1 MRGRVVDFIDF
12 HVWPVFNLADSRH
25 RDRCDPAGVGGT
37 PGAAKGGEGATRADG
52 GAVVRLTLDA
62 EEGRLDAVVATMT
75 GEARADV
82 QRAIAA
88 GKVHVDGEPR
98 SKSFRLRGGER
109 LTIEIERDA
118 PIAPEGPS
126 VPIRYEDEHL
136 VVIVKPAGVVTH
148 PTAGRRDGTLVNR
161 LLGMGVP
168 LAPAG
173 GPLRP
178 GIVHRLDA
186 GTSGLMVVAKTDPA
200 YAALRSMFRAHTVQR
215 AYLALV
221 RGAVANDAFAVD
233 APLGRRAAKV
243 VVDAT
248 EGRRAE
254 TGFEVRE
261 RLAGATLLEA
271 FPGRDARIRSAC
283 IWRRSGIRS
292 SGTVRTGDEA
302 TTPAGS
308 GWTARSCMPGACRS
322 LIRWVIERVEIEED
336 LPEDLESALA
346 RSDDPP
352 A

>member
-1 MRGRVVDFIDF
+1 
-12 HVWPVFNLADSRH
+12 
-25 RDRCDPAGVGGT
+25 
-37 PGAAKGGEGATRADG
+37 
-52 GAVVRLTLDA
+52 
-62 EEGRLDAVVATMT
+62 MT

-88 GKVHVDGEPR
+88 GKVQVDGEPR
-98 SKSFRLRGGER
+98 SKSHRLRGGER
-109 LTIEIERDA
+109 LTIEIEGDE
-118 PIAPEGPS
+118 PIAPDGPP

-148 PTAGRRDGTLVNR
+148 PTAGRRSGTLVNR

-173 GPLRP
+173 GSLRP

-200 YAALRSMFRAHTVQR
+200 YAALRSMFRAHTVER

-221 RGAVANDAFAVD
+221 RGAVAHDAFTVD
-233 APLGRRAAKV
+233 APLGRRAAKI

-261 RLAGATLLEA
+261 RLDGATLLEA
-271 FPGRDARIRSAC
+271 FPRTGRTHQIRVHLAAIGHPVLGDRAYGGRGDDARRVGLDRPFLHS
-283 IWRRSGIRS
+283 WRLSFAHPMGE
-292 SGTVRTGDEA
+292 G
-302 TTPAGS
+302 
-308 GWTARSCMPGACRS
+308 
-322 LIRWVIERVEIEED
+322 RVEVEED
-336 LPEDLESALA
+336 LPEDLASALA
-346 RSDDPP
+346 RIR
-352 A
+352 

>member
-1 MRGRVVDFIDF
+1 
-12 HVWPVFNLADSRH
+12 
-25 RDRCDPAGVGGT
+25 
-37 PGAAKGGEGATRADG
+37 
-52 GAVVRLTLDA
+52 VRLTLDA

-109 LTIEIERDA
+109 LTIEIEGDA
-118 PIAPEGPS
+118 PIAPEGPA

-136 VVIVKPAGVVTH
+136 VVIVKPAGVLTH
-148 PTAGRRDGTLVNR
+148 PTARRRDGTLVNR

-173 GPLRP
+173 GSLRP

-221 RGAVANDAFAVD
+221 RGAMAHDAFAVD

-271 FPGRDARIRSAC
+271 FPRTGRTHQIRVHLAAIGHPVLGDRAYGGRGDDARRVGLDRPFLHA
-283 IWRRSGIRS
+283 WRLSFAHPMGE
-292 SGTVRTGDEA
+292 G
-302 TTPAGS
+302 
-308 GWTARSCMPGACRS
+308 
-322 LIRWVIERVEIEED
+322 RVEIEED
-336 LPEDLESALA
+336 LPEDLASALA
-346 RSDDPP
+346 RIR
-352 A
+352 